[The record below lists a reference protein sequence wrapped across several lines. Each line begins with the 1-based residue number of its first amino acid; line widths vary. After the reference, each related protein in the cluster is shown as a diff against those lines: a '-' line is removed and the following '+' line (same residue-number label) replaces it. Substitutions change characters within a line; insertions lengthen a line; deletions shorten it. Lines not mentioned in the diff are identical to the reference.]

1 MLQPLSLEA
10 LEILDAIDR
19 QGSFAAAA
27 DKLHKVPSA
36 ITYSIQK
43 LEQDLRLTLFRKEGR
58 RSVMTPAGRLLL
70 TEGRELLAAAQR
82 LAEAARQV
90 ERGWESQLTLAIDS
104 LIDFSVVADALGDFL
119 QLETGTEIRLTEEVL
134 SGAWEAVLEDRA
146 DLVVGAPA
154 MVEPPAE
161 LETCPLMT
169 VEFVFAVAPSH
180 PLAHLSKPLV
190 PADIEPFRAIV
201 ARDTARHRATL
212 SRRVF
217 RSQPVLAVTD
227 ITQKIEAQRRGL
239 GVGYLPLHR
248 IQGELARGELV
259 LPPLEEKDE
268 PNELVMAWKKG
279 KTGRALQWF
288 VEWFGRQAASA

>member
-1 MLQPLSLEA
+1 MSQPLSLEA

-36 ITYSIQK
+36 ITYSVQK

-70 TEGRELLAAAQR
+70 TEGRDLLAAAQR

-154 MVEPPAE
+154 MAEPPAE

-180 PLAHLSKPLV
+180 PLAHLSKPLA

-227 ITQKIEAQRRGL
+227 IAQKIEAQRRGL

-288 VEWFGRQAASA
+288 VEWFGRQAGSA

>member
-1 MLQPLSLEA
+1 MAQPLSLEA

-27 DKLHKVPSA
+27 EKLHKVPSA
-36 ITYSIQK
+36 ITYSVQK

-58 RSVMTPAGRLLL
+58 RSVMTPAARLLL

-104 LIDFSVVADALGDFL
+104 LIDFPTVADALGDFL

-146 DLVVGAPA
+146 DLVVGAPYLA
-154 MVEPPAE
+154 EPPAE
-161 LETCPLMT
+161 LETCHLME
-169 VEFVFAVAPSH
+169 VEFVFAVAPAH
-180 PLAHLSKPLV
+180 PLANLSKPLEA
-190 PADIEPFRAIV
+190 ADIEPFRAVV
-201 ARDTARHRATL
+201 ARDTARHRATM

-217 RSQPVLAVTD
+217 RSQPILAVTD

-239 GVGYLPLHR
+239 GVGFLPLHR
-248 IQGELARGELV
+248 IQNEIARGELV
-259 LPPLEEKDE
+259 VPVLAKRDE
-268 PNELVMAWKKG
+268 PNELVLAWKKG
-279 KTGRALQWF
+279 KSGRALHWF
-288 VEWFGRQAASA
+288 IDWFKHRLN